1 MVCFEY
7 LSVGE
12 TSLIDS
18 EPFSISLV
26 RVAAHIDTFILWPL
40 SLILEFNID
49 SSNNFITL
57 PPSKFSTFDLLY
69 ANENDSQ

>member
-1 MVCFEY
+1 MVCFDR

-26 RVAAHIDTFILWPL
+26 RVAAHIDTFILWPVP
-40 SLILEFNID
+40 LILEFNTD
-49 SSNNFITL
+49 SSNNFIAL
-57 PPSKFSTFDLLY
+57 SPSKSSLFDLLY